1 MNHFNPINAE
11 FGGGALAADSMRVA
25 ADNIRLAT
33 IEVPASVG
41 LQMLLAFVK
50 CNSQT
55 DIAQAW
61 YKKIEPASTAATPRV
76 PGSPKRCRSNA

>member
-41 LQMLLAFVK
+41 LQMLLERLLGPCEV
-50 CNSQT
+50 
-55 DIAQAW
+55 
-61 YKKIEPASTAATPRV
+61 
-76 PGSPKRCRSNA
+76 